1 ANVKAGAGG
10 GYAFHSYTITA
21 LCVGRTSVPRAEGA
35 PTAAPCFSTLQRVL
49 MKLYFSPLTCSL
61 AVRIALYEAGA
72 NVDYVRVDTKAKR
85 TETGADYLTIHS
97 VGMVPVLQL
106 DDGQRLTEVSAVL
119 QYVAAS
125 YPNAHLGPTDDLG
138 RARLA
143 QWLSFI
149 G

>member
-1 ANVKAGAGG
+1 
-10 GYAFHSYTITA
+10 
-21 LCVGRTSVPRAEGA
+21 
-35 PTAAPCFSTLQRVL
+35 
-49 MKLYFSPLTCSL
+49 LYFSPLTCSL

-149 G
+149 GSELQKCVYTPVLDVKAPQGAKEYALSKAQLRLAYVADWL